1 MTTRVI
7 SSISIK
13 PFNNLLSRNCVD
25 SDCASSCSLLTC
37 CFFVIT
43 DVDECSTTYPCQNSG
58 VCNNIVGSYECVCTG
73 TGYSGTDCD
82 VGMFSYPSLFLLL
95 LNTLHWSRSE
105 NFKRSG
111 VCNNVAGS
119 YECVCTGTGYS
130 GIDCDVGM
138 LIINLFVTVS
148 VSLRLAYSLVT
159 TLCNDSSATYLCE
172 KICIFCY
179 QLRVFLMQ
187 WNFLRYFIL
196 RFCRILLFWH
206 SLCLP
211 CNTTGVKHHHSDN
224 WISLF
229 VDEDECSLGTHSCAN
244 SGTCVNTAGSYT
256 CDCTGTGYSGSDC
269 STGKYFIGIL
279 RSIQV

>member
-1 MTTRVI
+1 M
-7 SSISIK
+7 
-13 PFNNLLSRNCVD
+13 
-25 SDCASSCSLLTC
+25 
-37 CFFVIT
+37 
-43 DVDECSTTYPCQNSG
+43 DECSTTYPCQNSG

-82 VGMFSYPSLFLLL
+82 VGMLIINLFVIVSVSLRVAPLCSDNILLCVYKTFSCQ
-95 LNTLHWSRSE
+95 N
-105 NFKRSG
+105 SG
-111 VCNNVAGS
+111 VCNNIVGS

-130 GIDCDVGM
+130 GTDCDVGM

-224 WISLF
+224 WIPLF

-269 STGKYFIGIL
+269 STGKHFTGIL
-279 RSIQV
+279 RSMQV